1 MKEGILEK
9 KRKMFPEIPL
19 SPEIPL
25 CGDFIR
31 LKYLP
36 LPTGSTEIIGA
47 FKVGLD
53 I

>member
-9 KRKMFPEIPL
+9 KRKLTPEIPL
-19 SPEIPL
+19 SPEIPPR
-25 CGDFIR
+25 GDFIR
-31 LKYLP
+31 LKSLP
-36 LPTGSTEIIGA
+36 LPTGSTEIIGV